1 MSARRI
7 LLMLL
12 VSAAA
17 TAALGWL
24 ARASW
29 RPDGADRAVLRLS
42 WRLRGEREEH
52 CRTRSEA
59 ELAALPAHMR
69 APRVCESRPIVYR
82 LVLQLDDGRPD
93 TVRLEP
99 AGARGDRP
107 VFVLRDTVVAAGVHR
122 VRIELGREDGRGA
135 EPLTLDRRIES
146 RAGRIDLV
154 TLDPEGRRLLHRT
167 SDLR

>member
-1 MSARRI
+1 MRARRA

-12 VSAAA
+12 VTAVA

-24 ARASW
+24 ARAPW
-29 RPDGADRAVLRLS
+29 HPDGADAAVLRLS

-59 ELAALPAHMR
+59 ELAALPVHMR
-69 APRVCESRPIVYR
+69 APQVCESRPIGYR
-82 LVLQLDDGRPD
+82 LVLQLDEGRPD

-107 VFVLRDTVVAAGVHR
+107 VFVLRDTALEPGLHR

-135 EPLTLDRRIES
+135 APFTLDRRIES
-146 RAGRIDLV
+146 RAGCIDLV
-154 TLDPEGRRLLHRT
+154 TLDPEGGQLVHRT
-167 SDLR
+167 SLLR